1 MAERESMPR
10 PRYVLA
16 LLFPFAFAT
25 YASTAL
31 ADDDRLRLFDDP
43 IAYTDVA
50 DAVDGDDPF
59 DLNVH
64 LAFRRSRTAG
74 TIQRELTGGALP
86 GSPGRGSANFGD
98 VADWEH
104 IRNVLEVG
112 LDMGIYRDVM
122 VFARLP
128 LVLSDTRELVYAGND
143 TGTIDSLLSTDVP
156 GLGPTPLFG
165 LPFQSPTRS
174 GIDSVNVGVAFNAM
188 NQARRRDR
196 PTWTML
202 FEGRFGIGSI
212 MAPCADGDPGCD
224 PGVSPGTHA
233 VRFESRLSRRYP
245 LAELY
250 QGIAYEFAWAGRA
263 KDQFTPSGNLSGYQ
277 NRRPPMRGTLTA
289 GVAFIP
295 WENRAT
301 WQRFTLDVRAR
312 GTYVSEGRDY
322 SPLYDALGTSTNPY
336 LALPNLEGIPPMEGS
351 PALRQVP
358 FNGLTDVQD
367 HGELGG
373 SVAIEMQAARYVRF
387 RFGVDVDYI
396 TPHLLTASDACNPSA
411 SPNGP
416 DDPRSG
422 TCREGLINPHY
433 RVAVDLP
440 GQRFRLDS
448 GVRLNLFV
456 QATAQF

>member
-1 MAERESMPR
+1 MSSQAISSHRQHI
-10 PRYVLA
+10 YAWA
-16 LLFPFAFAT
+16 LTLGFALVAQPP
-25 YASTAL
+25 AAR

-43 IAYTDVA
+43 IAYTDVV

-59 DLNVH
+59 DLNVQV
-64 LAFRRSRTAG
+64 AFRRSRTAG
-74 TIQRELTGGALP
+74 TIQRELTGAGLP
-86 GSPGRGSANFGD
+86 TPGRGSANFGD

-122 VFARLP
+122 IFARLP
-128 LVLSDTRELVYAGND
+128 LVLSDTRELVYAGSD
-143 TGTIDSLLSTDVP
+143 TATIDSLLSTDVP
-156 GLGPTPLFG
+156 GMGPTPLFG

-174 GIDSVNVGVAFNAM
+174 GIDSVNVGVAFNLM

-196 PTWTML
+196 PTWLMM
-202 FEGRFGIGSI
+202 FEGRFGVGSI
-212 MAPCADGDPGCD
+212 MAPCADGEANCD
-224 PGVSPGTHA
+224 PGVSPGTHS

-263 KDQFTPSGNLSGYQ
+263 KDQYTPSGNLSGYQ

-301 WQRFTLDVRAR
+301 WQRFTLDLRGRA
-312 GTYVSEGRDY
+312 TYVSEGRDY
-322 SPLYDALGTSTNPY
+322 SPLFDALGSSSNPY
-336 LALPNLEGIPPMEGS
+336 LALPNLEGIPNGS
-351 PALRQVP
+351 AALRQVP

-373 SVAIEMQAARYVRF
+373 SVAIEMQAARYIRF

-396 TPHLLTASDACNPSA
+396 TPHFLSASDACNPNASA
-411 SPNGP
+411 NGP
-416 DDPRSG
+416 DDPRQG
-422 TCREGLINPHY
+422 TCTEGLINPHY
-433 RVAVDLP
+433 RVAIDLP

-448 GVRLNLFV
+448 GLRLNLFV